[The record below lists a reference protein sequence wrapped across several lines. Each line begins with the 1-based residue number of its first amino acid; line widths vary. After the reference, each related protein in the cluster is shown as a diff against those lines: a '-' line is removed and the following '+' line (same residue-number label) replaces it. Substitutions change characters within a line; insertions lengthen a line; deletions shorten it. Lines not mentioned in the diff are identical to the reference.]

1 MNINPLFRDAIEKCL
16 QYDSKQR
23 VGISELLKHRM
34 FKICAGL
41 PSDILR
47 VKTTSKSQPRKSL
60 PIYNKTKKLKVN
72 RIVRPPN
79 KNLVNPYV
87 SAFSKPLGGGYIL
100 ANNGRRSGRY
110 DFLLGK

>member
-1 MNINPLFRDAIEKCL
+1 
-16 QYDSKQR
+16 
-23 VGISELLKHRM
+23 
-34 FKICAGL
+34 
-41 PSDILR
+41 LR
-47 VKTTSKSQPRKSL
+47 RTALGYFEGEDDVEVPA
-60 PIYNKTKKLKVN
+60 PEIAADYNKTKKLKVN